1 MSNLSEQQEI
11 VKQKVTE
18 VDKGVKPS
26 QFTISVADLPSY
38 EMFRLQFMRKA
49 GISDQ
54 QYRVL
59 MIIKSNWDSKGQ
71 GISVYQVSKQLIR
84 SESEINSVISMTKGK
99 MLYMR
104 NLGLIEAIGQGRY
117 NCSLY
122 APSSLTGQLLRSLSL
137 S

>member
-1 MSNLSEQQEI
+1 MSKLSNGKEI
-11 VKQKVTE
+11 VSQGAQE
-18 VDKGVKPS
+18 GCRGEKPS
-26 QFTISVADLPSY
+26 STTISVEDLPSY

-71 GISVYQVSKQLIR
+71 GISVYQVSKRLIR

-104 NLGLIEAIGQGRY
+104 NLGLIEPIGYGRY
-117 NCSLY
+117 KCSLY
-122 APSSLTGQLLRSLSL
+122 APSVVTDDLLRSMSV
-137 S
+137 